1 VLRVKRYHWWRLLPV
16 LALAAALTI
25 ALIACGEGDANNGS
39 AGGGKTGFS
48 TDVFDNQVQIKA
60 DPKGALKWD
69 QSSYQ
74 VASGNATFVVTN
86 TSPTPHNFGV
96 QGNGVNAISKSFRGQ
111 NAQYLSLTNLAPGEY
126 MIVCTVPGHR
136 EAGMVAKLVVK

>member
-1 VLRVKRYHWWRLLPV
+1 MLGVTFYRWWRVLPL
-16 LALAAALTI
+16 LALVAVLGVS
-25 ALIACGEGDANNGS
+25 LVACGEGDAGNGS

-48 TDVFDNQVQIKA
+48 TEVFDNQVRVTA

-69 QSSYQ
+69 QATYQ
-74 VASGNATFVVTN
+74 AQAGNVTFVVTN
-86 TSPTPHNFGV
+86 TSPTPHNFAV
-96 QGNGVNAISKSFRGQ
+96 QGNGINAVSKNFRGQ
-111 NAQYLSLTNLAPGEY
+111 NAQFLSLPNLAPGDY

>member
-1 VLRVKRYHWWRLLPV
+1 MKVNRWWRLLPMLV
-16 LALAAALTI
+16 LATVLTLALV
-25 ALIACGEGDANNGS
+25 ACGEGDANGGS

-48 TDVFDNQVQIKA
+48 TEVFDNQVQVKA

-74 VASGNATFVVTN
+74 AVAGNVTFVVSN
-86 TSPTPHNFGV
+86 TSPTPHNFVV
-96 QGNGVNAISKSFRGQ
+96 QGNGVSATSKNFRGQ

-126 MIVCTVPGHR
+126 LIVCTVPGHR